1 MSLVRDNIEVT
12 TNMILGA
19 VINYLLTLLI
29 FGVSMQ
35 FALGTT
41 MLFFSVSYVR
51 SYIIR
56 RIFRKSEVSKKMKAK
71 EK

>member
-41 MLFFSVSYVR
+41 IIFAVASYVR
-51 SYIIR
+51 SLLIR
-56 RIFRKSEVSKKMKAK
+56 RCFRKNESKGKVKK
-71 EK
+71 